1 MVNSMDLNEIK
12 KEALKNN
19 VPIIQDPSLEK
30 IKELIVEHNVF
41 NILEIGTAVGYSAL
55 SFLSMGAK
63 KIVTIERN
71 EEMYHKAI
79 ENIMA
84 LNKMNEIEVIF
95 GDALDIDISH
105 FNKEFDLLFIDAA
118 KAQNIKFF
126 ERFSPFVKDD
136 GIIVVDNILFHGVK
150 ADDENISK
158 NLKSLVLKI
167 QKFINWL
174 NQNEEFETVYFNE
187 GDGLAISRRRK

>member
-30 IKELIVEHNVF
+30 IKELIVEHNVSS
-41 NILEIGTAVGYSAL
+41 ILEIGTAVGYSAL

-167 QKFINWL
+167 QKFIDWL

>member
-30 IKELIVEHNVF
+30 IKELIVENNVS

-71 EEMYHKAI
+71 EEMYHQAI

-118 KAQNIKFF
+118 KAQNIKLF

-167 QKFINWL
+167 QKFIDWL

>member
-30 IKELIVEHNVF
+30 IKELIVEHNVS

-55 SFLSMGAK
+55 SFLSMGTK

-126 ERFSPFVKDD
+126 ERFSLFVKDD

-167 QKFINWL
+167 QKFIDWL

-187 GDGLAISRRRK
+187 GDGLAISRRKK

>member
-30 IKELIVEHNVF
+30 IKELIVEHNVS

-167 QKFINWL
+167 QKFIDWL

>member
-30 IKELIVEHNVF
+30 IKELIVENNVS